1 MGWKISIEA
10 AILRRTKSRVSFAS
24 YFLRSWFAV
33 TISLS
38 TPTTG
43 LLEEQE
49 QSGHHTNVWTN
60 THYYFI
66 TGSYADDDSLDPD
79 SYSDGLVLGCVR
91 LPFTGS
97 LSSTCLHVCLGHG
110 HPRKYGLHITDTW
123 ISNQSVVYP
132 EEECPVTSII
142 RPVELVPPPRPH
154 LLHGHPVG
162 DPDLDLRQMAPGHG
176 AVLVHLRPTAS
187 NSGRLQVLL

>member
-1 MGWKISIEA
+1 MCSVYTKYLPILTLVRPFLYHNIISKLNHI
-10 AILRRTKSRVSFAS
+10 
-24 YFLRSWFAV
+24 
-33 TISLS
+33 
-38 TPTTG
+38 
-43 LLEEQE
+43 
-49 QSGHHTNVWTN
+49 WTN
-60 THYYFI
+60 LAAGLFLYLKDQLVNPNFPVKLYSSAAKSYY
-66 TGSYADDDSLDPD
+66 SLNTNKYEIYLN
-79 SYSDGLVLGCVR
+79 S
-91 LPFTGS
+91 S
-97 LSSTCLHVCLGHG
+97 LT
-110 HPRKYGLHITDTW
+110 
-123 ISNQSVVYP
+123 VVYP